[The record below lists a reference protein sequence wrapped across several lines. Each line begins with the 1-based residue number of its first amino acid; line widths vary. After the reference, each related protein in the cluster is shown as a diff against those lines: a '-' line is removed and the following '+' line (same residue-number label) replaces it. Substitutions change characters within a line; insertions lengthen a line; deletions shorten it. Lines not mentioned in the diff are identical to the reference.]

1 MSRFVNKSSA
11 SEVMRLEV
19 LKKVSI
25 PMYFYNII
33 VPQMGNYYSEYGV
46 DFDTRI
52 TVCCPLH
59 DEDTPS
65 CRYYPETES
74 FYCFGC
80 GKGGNVIYL
89 HKYFASRMNGIEV
102 SLDDSIVFLYNYFIK
117 GKETEAIV
125 KGQVIE
131 KEKLNTDYD
140 IIKLNMYR
148 VNLEQSMTFDKHL
161 DINVK
166 QQLWKELD
174 DIDCL
179 VSLDMIKASEAEQ
192 YLKKKVRE
200 IIK

>member
-1 MSRFVNKSSA
+1 
-11 SEVMRLEV
+11 
-19 LKKVSI
+19 
-25 PMYFYNII
+25 
-33 VPQMGNYYSEYGV
+33 
-46 DFDTRI
+46 
-52 TVCCPLH
+52 
-59 DEDTPS
+59 
-65 CRYYPETES
+65 
-74 FYCFGC
+74 
-80 GKGGNVIYL
+80 
-89 HKYFASRMNGIEV
+89 MNGIEV

-179 VSLDMIKASEAEQ
+179 VSLDMIKAREAEQ